1 MYLYL
6 KKTCKMASTYSPCL
20 CPKAL
25 SIDMLSASFKQ
36 SFAHKDAMIALYRS
50 LIRHT
55 NRVSTLKIEQSNDAF
70 SKDIQTELFKANIDR
85 KLYMKLLKSELL
97 YIIQDEFRTKNK
109 GKVDNP
115 NKLRERIVAGLE
127 LQNNLENIENNKTAS
142 INLIEKLVEYRLQKL
157 HEQNWRAEYLKDPG
171 EIDKN
176 KNKDKPALFL
186 KQIASKSKK
195 PPSPLRGFKNLS
207 LKEKENRIKKELLN
221 CEENTQKL
229 LRRYLKK
236 LQTNHEIP
244 TPHLLPYTPES
255 ALLPVEETV
264 STSISIP
271 GSTRKS
277 SIAYAYDLEYIN
289 GIVKPGME
297 FDINKYHYLEHL
309 QSIVNEKGPFKV
321 QIQLTEAGPVS
332 IPYIRMPY
340 PRLNQLKEVALDIKK
355 MMRLVRLKTVWNA
368 SGNDVSITE
377 PQFSDGSYSV
387 RGSNGFGDD
396 ERLHPKTYYD
406 LLAKGEG
413 LWEYLIDRSVQ
424 NDCDRDVAS
433 YVKEWSNSLDD
444 ATDIVNERLTSYYL
458 KYNKLK
464 SSKSP
469 LLQEQKILQRQMN
482 EHYNEQLN
490 RYMHI
495 IKLIEDN
502 KVFKHSE
509 IVNPDTVT
517 KTYNDYIIEN
527 DSRKTKK
534 NQRGMPS
541 LERIGMGKHV
551 GDYLDDVG
559 YHNFKLG
566 VNFDKKLKF

>member
-1 MYLYL
+1 MQ
-6 KKTCKMASTYSPCL
+6 
-20 CPKAL
+20 
-25 SIDMLSASFKQ
+25 SASFIQ
-36 SFAHKDAMIALYRS
+36 SFAHKHSIITLYRS

-55 NRVSTLKIEQSNDAF
+55 NRLSTLEITQSDEEC
-70 SKDIQTELFKANIDR
+70 SKDVQTELFKANIDR
-85 KLYMKLLKSELL
+85 KLYVRLLKSELF
-97 YIIQDEFRTKNK
+97 YIIQDEFRVNHKEKIN
-109 GKVDNP
+109 NP

-127 LQNNLENIENNKTAS
+127 LQNDLENIKDGEVSGVK
-142 INLIEKLVEYRLQKL
+142 LIEKLVEYRQQKQR
-157 HEQNWRAEYLKDPG
+157 EQNWKAEYLKDPG
-171 EIDKN
+171 EIDKSR
-176 KNKDKPALFL
+176 NKDKPTLLL
-186 KQIASKSKK
+186 KQIESRSKK
-195 PPSPLRGFKNLS
+195 PQLPLRRFKGLTQ
-207 LKEKENRIKKELLN
+207 KDKENRIKMELIR

-244 TPHLLPYTPES
+244 IPHLLPYTPES
-255 ALLPVEETV
+255 ALLPIEESV

-277 SIAYAYDLEYIN
+277 SIAYAYDQEYIDA
-289 GIVKPGME
+289 IIKPEME
-297 FDINKYHYLEHL
+297 FDINKCHYLENL

-321 QIQLTEAGPVS
+321 QIQITEAGPIPV
-332 IPYIRMPY
+332 PYIRMPY
-340 PRLNQLKEVALDIKK
+340 PRLNHLKEVALDIKK

-368 SGNDVSITE
+368 SGNDANITE

-387 RGSNGFGDD
+387 RGSKGFGEN
-396 ERLHPKTYYD
+396 ERLHPKIYYD
-406 LLAKGEG
+406 LLAQGEG
-413 LWEYLIDRSVQ
+413 LWEYLIDASLK
-424 NDCDRDVAS
+424 NDDTKDVAS
-433 YVKEWSNSLDD
+433 YVNEWSKALED
-444 ATDIVNERLTSYYL
+444 ATNCINEELTSYYQ

-469 LLQEQKILQRQMN
+469 LLQEQKILQHQMN
-482 EHYNEQLN
+482 VHYNEQLK

-495 IKLIEDN
+495 IRLIEDN

-509 IVNPDTVT
+509 IVNSDTVT
-517 KTYNDYIIEN
+517 KSYDEYLIEN
-527 DSRKTKK
+527 DSKRTKK

-541 LERIGMGKHV
+541 LERIGMGKHL

>member
-1 MYLYL
+1 MQ
-6 KKTCKMASTYSPCL
+6 
-20 CPKAL
+20 
-25 SIDMLSASFKQ
+25 SASFIQ
-36 SFAHKDAMIALYRS
+36 SFAHKHSIITLYRS

-55 NRVSTLKIEQSNDAF
+55 NRLSTLEITQSDEEC
-70 SKDIQTELFKANIDR
+70 SKDVQTELFKANIDR
-85 KLYMKLLKSELL
+85 KLYVRLLKSELF
-97 YIIQDEFRTKNK
+97 YIIQDEFRVNHKEKIN
-109 GKVDNP
+109 NP

-127 LQNNLENIENNKTAS
+127 LQNDLENIKDGEVSGVK
-142 INLIEKLVEYRLQKL
+142 LIEKLVEYRQQKQR
-157 HEQNWRAEYLKDPG
+157 EQNWKAEYLKDPG
-171 EIDKN
+171 EIDKSR
-176 KNKDKPALFL
+176 NKDKPTLLL
-186 KQIASKSKK
+186 KQIESRSKK
-195 PPSPLRGFKNLS
+195 PQLPLRRYKGLTQKD
-207 LKEKENRIKKELLN
+207 KENRIKMELIR

-244 TPHLLPYTPES
+244 IPHLLPYTPES
-255 ALLPVEETV
+255 ALLPIEESV

-277 SIAYAYDLEYIN
+277 SIAYAYDQEYIDA
-289 GIVKPGME
+289 IIKPEME
-297 FDINKYHYLEHL
+297 FDINKCHYLENL

-321 QIQLTEAGPVS
+321 QIQITEAGPIPV
-332 IPYIRMPY
+332 PYIRMPY
-340 PRLNQLKEVALDIKK
+340 PRLNHLKEVALDIKK

-368 SGNDVSITE
+368 SGNDANITE

-387 RGSNGFGDD
+387 RGSKGFGEN
-396 ERLHPKTYYD
+396 ERLHPKIYYD
-406 LLAKGEG
+406 LLAQGEG
-413 LWEYLIDRSVQ
+413 LWEYLIDASLK
-424 NDCDRDVAS
+424 NDDTKDVAS
-433 YVKEWSNSLDD
+433 YVNEWSKALED
-444 ATDIVNERLTSYYL
+444 ATNCINEELTSYYQ

-469 LLQEQKILQRQMN
+469 LLQEQKILQHQMN
-482 EHYNEQLN
+482 VHYNEQLN

-509 IVNPDTVT
+509 IVNSDTVT
-517 KTYNDYIIEN
+517 KSYDEYLIEN
-527 DSRKTKK
+527 DSKTTKK

-541 LERIGMGKHV
+541 LERIGMGKHL

-566 VNFDKKLKF
+566 VNFDKKLRF

>member
-1 MYLYL
+1 
-6 KKTCKMASTYSPCL
+6 MASTYSLCL
-20 CPKAL
+20 RPKGL
-25 SIDMLSASFKQ
+25 SKDMQSASFIQ
-36 SFAHKDAMIALYRS
+36 SFAHKHSIITLYRS

-55 NRVSTLKIEQSNDAF
+55 NRLSTLEITQSDEEC
-70 SKDIQTELFKANIDR
+70 SKDVQTELFKANIDR
-85 KLYMKLLKSELL
+85 KLYVRLLKSELF
-97 YIIQDEFRTKNK
+97 YIIQDEFRVNHKEKIN
-109 GKVDNP
+109 NP

-127 LQNNLENIENNKTAS
+127 LQNDLENIKDGEVSGVK
-142 INLIEKLVEYRLQKL
+142 LIEKLVEYRQQKQR
-157 HEQNWRAEYLKDPG
+157 EQNWKAEYLKDPG
-171 EIDKN
+171 EIDKSR
-176 KNKDKPALFL
+176 NKDKPTLLL
-186 KQIASKSKK
+186 KQIESRSKK
-195 PPSPLRGFKNLS
+195 PQLPLRRYKGLTQKD
-207 LKEKENRIKKELLN
+207 KENRIKMELIR

-244 TPHLLPYTPES
+244 IPHLLPYTPES
-255 ALLPVEETV
+255 ALLPIEESV

-277 SIAYAYDLEYIN
+277 SIAYAYDQEYIDA
-289 GIVKPGME
+289 IIKPEME
-297 FDINKYHYLEHL
+297 FDINKCHYLENL

-321 QIQLTEAGPVS
+321 QIQITEAGPIPV
-332 IPYIRMPY
+332 PYIRMPY
-340 PRLNQLKEVALDIKK
+340 PRLNHLKEVALDIKK

-368 SGNDVSITE
+368 SGNDANITE

-387 RGSNGFGDD
+387 RGSKGFREN
-396 ERLHPKTYYD
+396 ERLHPKIYYD
-406 LLAKGEG
+406 LLAQGEG
-413 LWEYLIDRSVQ
+413 LWEYLIDASLK
-424 NDCDRDVAS
+424 NDDTKDVAS
-433 YVKEWSNSLDD
+433 YVNEWSKALED
-444 ATDIVNERLTSYYL
+444 ATNCINEELTSYYQ

-469 LLQEQKILQRQMN
+469 LLQEQKILQHQMN
-482 EHYNEQLN
+482 VHYNEQLN

-509 IVNPDTVT
+509 IVNSDTVT
-517 KTYNDYIIEN
+517 KSYDEYLIEN
-527 DSRKTKK
+527 DSKTTKK

-541 LERIGMGKHV
+541 LERIGMGKHL

-566 VNFDKKLKF
+566 VNFDKKLRF